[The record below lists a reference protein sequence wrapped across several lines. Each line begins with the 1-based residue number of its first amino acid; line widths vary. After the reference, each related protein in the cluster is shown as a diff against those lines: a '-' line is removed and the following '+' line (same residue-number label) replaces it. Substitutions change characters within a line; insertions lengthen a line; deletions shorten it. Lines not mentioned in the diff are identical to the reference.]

1 MTVAF
6 TDVLNLSISASWLVL
21 AVIAARLALKK
32 APKALHCALWALV
45 AIRLLCPVSI
55 ESAVSLIP
63 SREVVPHDYLVME
76 PHTPEFS
83 QSATLDIITNPIYD
97 APLRIE
103 IEPTVDR
110 VQHWGL
116 VGTVLW
122 LAGMG
127 AMGIYALYSYLSL
140 RLRVRLAAWVS
151 GRVWEC
157 DGLESPFILGL
168 LRPRIYLPS
177 DLDRKTRENVLAHEN
192 THLRRLDHL
201 WKPLGFALLAV
212 HWFNP
217 VMWLGYSLLCRDIEL
232 ACDEKVIRSLDRS
245 AVRAYSEA
253 LVRCAVPHRSIALC
267 PLAFGE
273 VGVKGR
279 IRAMTRYKKPG
290 LALTAIAVIT
300 ALLLAACFLTD
311 PIEPSSAP
319 VESTPE
325 PVEQLTENQNVVKQ
339 VILYRPENMP
349 DFTAPEFQ
357 LCSGDTFVMV
367 ENPLTSYHGHG
378 SYTLE
383 GGTLVLRT
391 DDGRYEYTF
400 TADGD
405 AFLYDRDRSDDIEYY
420 LDLREA
426 IPLPDGTRF
435 VISDSQL
442 LASQELDQ
450 SITDGLLELFGDQED
465 APSLNTC
472 CYEILDYILTSG
484 TPAQGSQEHTQRLVV
499 HVAALCRS
507 YQLSAGALEPDDSG
521 VIKASLTFRITPD
534 GLERTGAVGTA
545 DGKTLYPFSAAATNI
560 WDHRCES
567 ITQMLEDRCFLQARE
582 RVLNSPI
589 SDSVA
594 DLLDIICSS
603 PAQSSNPGDYI
614 ADHPAEYQEL
624 LKLGHNTVAYC
635 FRQFA
640 EGGCMDLQGH
650 IMAIACR
657 EIIGQAE
664 EVYADGTY
672 MTGQAWFNTFAAY
685 ADQKLSVTEA
695 AELYRT
701 QPYHAM
707 ALDALGLL

>member
-1 MTVAF
+1 MAF

-55 ESAVSLIP
+55 ESTVSLIP

-83 QSATLDIITNPIYD
+83 QSATLDLVTNPIYD

-110 VQHWGL
+110 VQHWSL

-122 LAGMG
+122 LAGVG

-177 DLDRKTRENVLAHEN
+177 DLDQNIRENVLAHEN
-192 THLRRLDHL
+192 AHLRRLDHL

-290 LALTAIAVIT
+290 LVLTAIAVST

-311 PIEPSSAP
+311 PAEPPPVP

-325 PVEQLTENQNVVKQ
+325 PVEQLIENQDVVKQ
-339 VILYRPENMP
+339 MILYRPENMS

-383 GGTLVLRT
+383 DGTLVLRT

-435 VISDSQL
+435 VISDTQL
-442 LASQELDQ
+442 LVSQELDQ
-450 SITDGLLELFGDQED
+450 SITDGLHELFDCQED
-465 APSLNTC
+465 RLSINTNS
-472 CYEILDYILTSG
+472 YKILDYIISSG
-484 TPAQGSQEHTQRLVV
+484 TPVQGSQEHTQRMVV

-507 YQLSAGALEPDDSG
+507 YQLISGTLEPDDSG

-534 GLERTGAVGTA
+534 GLERTGAVEIS
-545 DGKTLYPFSAAATNI
+545 DDPPLYPFSVAATEI
-560 WDHRCES
+560 WNDYGERIS
-567 ITQMLEDRCFLQARE
+567 QMLEDHCFLQARQ
-582 RVLNSPI
+582 RILNSPI

-594 DLLDIICSS
+594 DLLGIICAS

-614 ADHPAEYQEL
+614 AAHPAEYQEL

-650 IMAIACR
+650 IMAIVCR
-657 EIIGQAE
+657 EIIGQTE
-664 EVYADGTY
+664 EVNADATY

-685 ADQKLSVTEA
+685 ADQKLAGTDA